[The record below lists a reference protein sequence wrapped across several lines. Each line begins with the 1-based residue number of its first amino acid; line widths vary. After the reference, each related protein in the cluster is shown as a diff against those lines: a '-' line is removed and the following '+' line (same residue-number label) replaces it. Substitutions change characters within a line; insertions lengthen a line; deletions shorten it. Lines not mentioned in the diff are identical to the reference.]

1 MSDVQLIFAGTPDF
15 AVPSLRA
22 LLAGG
27 FVPRL
32 VLTQPDRP
40 AGRGHTPRPSPIKLL
55 ALEHGLPLAQPERL
69 SEVREDIERLKPE
82 IMVVVA
88 YAHRIPYWL
97 LTLPPMGVLNV
108 HASLLPKYRGASPVA
123 AALLNGDSE
132 TGVSIMRLS
141 EGWDTGPV
149 LRQRVIPIEPEDNAG
164 SLTNR
169 LADLGAELLLEVM
182 ELRVRGMI
190 TARRQREDQA
200 SYAPRLSKDDGWI
213 DWAKPATR
221 LEREVRAFN
230 PWPGSFTSWAGKRL
244 KVLRARALPAG
255 QSAPPGFVGEGLR
268 VQTGEGELLLDC
280 VQLEGRGPTE
290 REDFLRG
297 HPAIVGAHLGARDSG
312 PHSSE
317 QIGASGIDGGLPS
330 E

>member
-1 MSDVQLIFAGTPDF
+1 MSDVRLIFAGTPDF

-40 AGRGHTPRPSPIKLL
+40 AGRGQAPRPSSVKLL
-55 ALEHGLPLAQPERL
+55 AIEHGLPLAQPDRL
-69 SEVREDIERLKPE
+69 AEVREDIERLKPE
-82 IMVVVA
+82 ILVVVA
-88 YAHRIPYWL
+88 YAHKIPYWL

-149 LRQRVIPIEPEDNAG
+149 LRQRSLPIEPEDDAG
-164 SLTNR
+164 RLTNR
-169 LADLGAELLLEVM
+169 LAQLGADLLLEVM
-182 ELRVRGMI
+182 GLRVRGMI

-213 DWAKPATR
+213 DWTKPATR
-221 LEREVRAFN
+221 LEREVRAFS
-230 PWPGSFTSWAGKRL
+230 PWPGSFTGWGGKRL
-244 KVLRARALPAG
+244 KVLRARALPAAR
-255 QSAPPGFVGEGLR
+255 SAPPGTVGEDLR
-268 VQTGEGELLLDC
+268 VETGEGVLLLDR

-297 HPAIVGAHLGARDSG
+297 HPAIVGARLGAGDAG
-312 PHSSE
+312 PHSNE
-317 QIGASGIDGGLPS
+317 RIGGPGIGGRLPA